1 MTRRE
6 MLMERYE
13 DALFALLMNEVAEA
27 EGRKALEE
35 NQRLCDS
42 GEMVIPEA
50 VHRRCLRTIAR
61 KTAQK
66 DVRRFGRTLSKAASK
81 VGHHSAGGNADIYD
95 SFCGIRGFPRKN
107 VEFHHSDVR

>member
-6 MLMERYE
+6 MLVERYE

-42 GEMVIPEA
+42 GEMVIPEE

-61 KTAQK
+61 KQPRRMCGDLA
-66 DVRRFGRTLSKAASK
+66 VR
-81 VGHHSAGGNADIYD
+81 
-95 SFCGIRGFPRKN
+95 FPRRRPRWP
-107 VEFHHSDVR
+107 S

>member
-6 MLMERYE
+6 MLMDRYE

-42 GEMVIPEA
+42 GEMVIPEQPRRMCGDLA
-50 VHRRCLRTIAR
+50 VR
-61 KTAQK
+61 
-66 DVRRFGRTLSKAASK
+66 
-81 VGHHSAGGNADIYD
+81 
-95 SFCGIRGFPRKN
+95 FPRRRPRWP
-107 VEFHHSDVR
+107 S